1 MRALLIV
8 VPLIALFARTA
19 KARGRSP
26 FAWGAVGAASYFL
39 PGGLFG
45 NFVRWKIFRRLQR

>member
-1 MRALLIV
+1 MRVLLIV
-8 VPLIALFARTA
+8 VPLIAWFARTA

-39 PGGLFG
+39 PGTILG
-45 NFVRWKIFRRLQR
+45 NFLRWKIFRLLQR

>member
-8 VPLIALFARTA
+8 VPLIAWFARTA

-39 PGGLFG
+39 PGGFFG
-45 NFVRWKIFRRLQR
+45 NFVRWKIFRLLHR

>member
-8 VPLIALFARTA
+8 VPLIAWFARRA

-45 NFVRWKIFRRLQR
+45 NFVRWKIFRLFQR

>member
-8 VPLIALFARTA
+8 IPLIAWFARAA
-19 KARGRSP
+19 KTRGRSP
-26 FAWGAVGAASYFL
+26 VAWGAVGAASYFL

-45 NFVRWKIFRRLQR
+45 NLLRWKIFRLLQR

>member
-8 VPLIALFARTA
+8 VPLIAWFARTA

-26 FAWGAVGAASYFL
+26 LAWGAVGAASYFL
-39 PGGLFG
+39 PTTLLG
-45 NFVRWKIFRRLQR
+45 NLLRWKIFRVVQR

>member
-1 MRALLIV
+1 MRALLIM
-8 VPLIALFARTA
+8 VPLIAWFARTA

-26 FAWGAVGAASYFL
+26 VAWGAVGAASYFL

-45 NFVRWKIFRRLQR
+45 NLLRWKIFRLLQQ